1 MTLLIYAALHYVEYV
16 RTYLQTVNRVLFL
29 RP

>member
-1 MTLLIYAALHYVEYV
+1 MTLLIYAALHYMDYV
-16 RTYLQTVNRVLFL
+16 RTYIQIVNRVLFL